1 MPGTPR
7 SLRPSRDSRMDSTPP
22 SRPDEAPL
30 GRRSARPTLAPQ
42 PPEYPAPAREGR
54 MALLEAELERLRSER
69 ASEADET
76 AGMLVHIAESE
87 RMRVSAQS
95 QAVEAGERAGVLEAR
110 LEAAQRQIHEL
121 EAEVAGARTL
131 WAASQAELTSA
142 REQLTSTQRQL
153 ASTNEQLTSA
163 HEQQTATNEQLTAA
177 RAQLTAT
184 GEQLT
189 SAREQL
195 TSTNQELASA
205 REQLTSTNQQ
215 LASAREQ
222 LTSTSQELAS
232 ANESMASAL
241 EMLEEM
247 ERREEMAASMRTRG
261 LRDAVR
267 ALGRV
272 GAGSAPERVSVAPD
286 STVEIVG
293 THDVEWDL
301 ELAE

>member
-22 SRPDEAPL
+22 SRPDEVPL

-42 PPEYPAPAREGR
+42 QPEYPVQAREGR

-87 RMRVSAQS
+87 RMRVSAQV

-110 LEAAQRQIHEL
+110 LEEARQRIDEL
-121 EAEVAGARTL
+121 EVALGGARSQ

-142 REQLTSTQRQL
+142 QTELASALEQLTSVHAQFASTREQLTS
-153 ASTNEQLTSA
+153 ANAE
-163 HEQQTATNEQLTAA
+163 LTAE
-177 RAQLTAT
+177 RAQLTSVHA
-184 GEQLT
+184 QLG

-195 TSTNQELASA
+195 TSAH
-205 REQLTSTNQQ
+205 
-215 LASAREQ
+215 
-222 LTSTSQELAS
+222 
-232 ANESMASAL
+232 ESMASAL

-247 ERREEMAASMRTRG
+247 ERREEMAASMRARG

-267 ALGRV
+267 ALGRDN
-272 GAGSAPERVSVAPD
+272 ASPAPERVSVSPE

-293 THDVEWDL
+293 THDVDWDL
-301 ELAE
+301 EVGLHEGEGLAVGGAAPDP